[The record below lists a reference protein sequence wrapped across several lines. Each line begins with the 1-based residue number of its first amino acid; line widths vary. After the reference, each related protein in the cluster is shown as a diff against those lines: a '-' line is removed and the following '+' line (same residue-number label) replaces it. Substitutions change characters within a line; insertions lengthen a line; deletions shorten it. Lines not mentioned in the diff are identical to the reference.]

1 MNRLP
6 ADLVIHGLRTSVVR
20 GRLGMYG
27 VPSPQVALSMAFE
40 HTTSRLADALLQVAR
55 VAERSTGGS
64 QATRRPAFAAP
75 AGDADGYPNLTIRH
89 ILVPLDGSAVAE
101 CALPFAAAVG
111 KVLSARIT
119 LLRVLTA
126 PTGHVDP
133 VEWEL
138 ARARGA
144 RPARTVRPRAHSRG
158 LTSDVAVRE
167 GRPAEQIIHFAQEHH
182 VDLIVL
188 SSHGEGGLTSWVL
201 SSTVQKVVARTHS
214 SILIVPAYAAE
225 AARRAELR
233 LGRILVPLD
242 CSPRAECILPFAVA
256 LARAHDA
263 DLVLAHV
270 VPEPELPRRMP
281 PSSEDV
287 ALARRLTER
296 NRDREPEL
304 SAEPRERSLGA
315 GHPGTD
321 ARRRRR
327 RAGPI
332 ASSSSPIAT
341 TVDLIVACAHGA
353 TGNATDRYGSTVAHL
368 IQWSNRPIVV
378 LQDLAECRA

>member
-1 MNRLP
+1 
-6 ADLVIHGLRTSVVR
+6 
-20 GRLGMYG
+20 
-27 VPSPQVALSMAFE
+27 MAFE
-40 HTTSRLADALLQVAR
+40 HTTSPLADALLHVAR
-55 VAERSTGGS
+55 LAERTTERRS
-64 QATRRPAFAAP
+64 QATRRSAFAGP
-75 AGDADGYPNLTIRH
+75 AADAAGYPSLTIRH

-126 PTGHVDP
+126 PSGHVDP

-138 ARARGA
+138 ARSE
-144 RPARTVRPRAHSRG
+144 AHSRLARSNQQLTAAG
-158 LTSDVAVRE
+158 FTSDVAVRE
-167 GRPAEQIIHFAQEHH
+167 GRPAEQIIHFAHEHH

-188 SSHGEGGLTSWVL
+188 SSHGEGGLTGWML
-201 SSTVQKVVARTHS
+201 SSTAQKVVARTHS

-225 AARRAELR
+225 GPRPTELR
-233 LGRILVPLD
+233 FGKILVPLD

-263 DLVLAHV
+263 ELVLAHV

-296 NRDREPEL
+296 NRLESEHYLQNLSNNL
-304 SAEPRERSLGA
+304 SAQGIRVQTNAVVS
-315 GHPGTD
+315 T
-321 ARRRRR
+321 RRPHTILELADRDD
-327 RAGPI
+327 
-332 ASSSSPIAT
+332 
-341 TVDLIVACAHGA
+341 VDLIIACAHGA
-353 TGNATDRYGSTVAHL
+353 TGNANDRYGSTVAHL
-368 IQWSNRPIVV
+368 IQRSSRPIVV
-378 LQDLAECRA
+378 LQDLAGAVHESTRAQEAARSHPGH